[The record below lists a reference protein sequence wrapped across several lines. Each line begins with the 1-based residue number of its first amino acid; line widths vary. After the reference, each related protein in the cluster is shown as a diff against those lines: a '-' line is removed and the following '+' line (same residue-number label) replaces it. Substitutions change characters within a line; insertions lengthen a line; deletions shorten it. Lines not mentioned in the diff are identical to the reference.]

1 MIEATLTLLLVCL
14 MCLAFPST
22 RSIGVVG
29 IALLLL
35 IHPLLLLG
43 FAVLSGVVLYFIQ
56 QHRRS
61 KT

>member
-1 MIEATLTLLLVCL
+1 MIEAALTLLFVCL

-29 IALLLL
+29 IALLVL
-35 IHPLLLLG
+35 IYPLLLLG
-43 FAVLSGVVLYFIQ
+43 FVVLAGVALYFIQ

-61 KT
+61 